1 MPYSPIPNS
10 LSQTT
15 QLNELLRAIPQE
27 VWLQLRPQL
36 HLVDLE
42 SGQILHEPKEMVQ
55 TVYFPQRS
63 MVSLVQIMEDGS
75 TIEAGVVDRGGMVG
89 YPAYLGGDSAASRAV
104 VQLPGSAIALDAE
117 VLKAEFNR
125 SEALRSL
132 LLRYCQVL
140 LTQVSQN
147 AACNRFHPTEARLAR
162 WLLQSQDARQAP
174 DLQLTQDFLASM
186 LGTRRASVTA
196 AASKLQQAEI
206 IRYRRGHIQ
215 ILDRA
220 TLETTACECY
230 RVTRTEY
237 LRLLGDQTEIV

>member
-1 MPYSPIPNS
+1 MHI
-10 LSQTT
+10 T
-15 QLNELLRAIPQE
+15 
-27 VWLQLRPQL
+27 
-36 HLVDLE
+36 DFE
-42 SGQILHEPKEMVQ
+42 SGQILYEPGETVH
-55 TVYFPQRS
+55 TVYFPQRA
-63 MVSLVQIMEDGS
+63 MISLVQIMEDGS
-75 TIEAGVVDRGGMVG
+75 TIEAGVVDRGGLVG
-89 YPAYLGGDSAASRAV
+89 YPAYLGGDSGASRAV
-104 VQLPGSAIALDAE
+104 VQIPGSAIALDAE
-117 VLKAEFNR
+117 VLQAEFNR

-162 WLLQSQDARQAP
+162 WLLQSQDARQTP
-174 DLQLTQDFLASM
+174 DLKLTQDFLSSM

-215 ILDRA
+215 ILDRGA
-220 TLETTACECY
+220 LEVAACECY

-237 LRLLGDQTEIV
+237 IRLLGEQTEIL